1 VIGQFINT
9 AMDIFNG
16 KTPYSSI
23 FLPIILIMV
32 YVIYSNTISSIAQL
46 IDTSGR
52 NKLNAVLRK
61 EFALKQAR

>member
-1 VIGQFINT
+1 
-9 AMDIFNG
+9 MDIFNG

-61 EFALKQAR
+61 EFALKQARLAYKHI